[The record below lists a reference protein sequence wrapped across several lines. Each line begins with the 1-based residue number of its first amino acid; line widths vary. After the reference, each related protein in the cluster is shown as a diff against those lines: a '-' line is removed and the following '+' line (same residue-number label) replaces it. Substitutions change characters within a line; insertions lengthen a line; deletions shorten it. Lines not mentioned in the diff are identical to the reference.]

1 MAHEPGEGPIKVPL
15 EPVVSSN
22 LEAIGYDPQRQILA
36 VQFKSGTLYH
46 YGSVSLEL
54 VTDLYAAESKGR
66 FYTSH
71 IKGKF
76 PGQLMT
82 GECPK
87 CGDTGFDGDQCLDC
101 GCGRYFVQPMY
112 RHHAALDRD
121 KGEQ

>member
-22 LEAIGYDPQRQILA
+22 LEAIGYDTQRQILA

-66 FYTSH
+66 FYTAH
-71 IKGKF
+71 IKGEF
-76 PGQLMT
+76 PGRLMT

-87 CGDTGFDGDQCLDC
+87 CGATGFDGDLCEDC
-101 GCGRYFVQPMY
+101 GCDRYVVPPMPE
-112 RHHAALDRD
+112 REA
-121 KGEQ
+121 